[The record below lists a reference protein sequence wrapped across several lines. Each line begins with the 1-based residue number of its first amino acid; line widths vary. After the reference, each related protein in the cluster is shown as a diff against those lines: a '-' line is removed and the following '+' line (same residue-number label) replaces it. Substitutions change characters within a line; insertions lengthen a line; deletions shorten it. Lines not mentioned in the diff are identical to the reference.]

1 VVASGSAAPAYS
13 IELEREWLGSAFLRL
28 DCAQAVVDGPSDILY
43 APIHQHVHEAMR
55 QLVTRG
61 MVPTPALVVDELCP
75 QGGDEEERVVSH
87 VLACH
92 DAIMASTPEMTR
104 YTQQRLQQYATR
116 RWLREECMRTLTL
129 IDQPDPEAL
138 VLETI
143 QRLMTHRTMRSGCT
157 VRSIGDLV
165 AHVYEH
171 LDDEPT
177 GITWGFPRLDA
188 VFGPNGQDWLTFIG
202 GRPSSGKT
210 ALALNMAHAVA
221 RTGRPTLFAS
231 LEMSDEAAATRI
243 LSGVAGVSAK
253 DIRERKVSELQR
265 AVGQIAAACN
275 DLRDVPMYIMTP
287 RASIADIRREAIRLQ
302 AEVGQ
307 PLGGLYIDRIELL
320 KEVKEAPI
328 SESRTATTKAAL
340 ALQDLAKELQIPVI
354 CLVQM
359 SRDIEK
365 RGAHRPRMS
374 DARESGTIEEVAMV
388 MMLFEQLDP
397 DNMPPPGHQQTRK
410 IHVVKNMHGTTGW
423 APLRFIPWATTF
435 TDMTDAEYEAEV
447 KMAERMRRT

>member
-1 VVASGSAAPAYS
+1 VVASGSTAPAYS

-188 VFGPNGQDWLTFIG
+188 VFGQNGQDWLTFIG

-231 LEMSDEAAATRI
+231 LEMSDEAAATRV
-243 LSGVAGVSAK
+243 LSGVARVSAK
-253 DIRERKVSELQR
+253 DIRERNVQDLVR
-265 AVGQIAAACN
+265 AVEQIAAACN
-275 DLRDVPMYIMTP
+275 ELRDVPMYIMSP
-287 RASIADIRREAIRLQ
+287 RASIADLRREVMRLQ
-302 AEVGQ
+302 AQTGQ
-307 PLGGLYIDRIELL
+307 QLGGLYIDRIEHLQD
-320 KEVKEAPI
+320 VRD
-328 SESRTATTKAAL
+328 SREDLRIATGRAAS
-340 ALQDLAKELQIPVI
+340 ALQDLAKEMQVPVV
-354 CLVQM
+354 CLAQL

-365 RGAHRPRMS
+365 RGDGKPRKS
-374 DARESGTIEEVAMV
+374 DFRESGAIEENAMV
-388 MMLFEQLDP
+388 LMAFEHEAPQEHAGAGVDQVRVL
-397 DNMPPPGHQQTRK
+397 
-410 IHVVKNMHGTTGW
+410 HVVKNMHGAVGW
-423 APLRFIPWATTF
+423 SPMRFRPYAVTF
-435 TDMTDAEYEAEV
+435 EDLSDQEYVAAV
-447 KMAERMRRT
+447 AARRRT